1 MELHSSDT
9 ANTAPLDM
17 DSKSHAE
24 AAPNALNEASIQNLL
39 DNALEQGI
47 QGHSNGHL
55 EIAEEVFEAIIQ
67 MKPSHAHANHR
78 MGLLKIDKGTAL
90 EALPYLENAIMAD
103 PSVLTFWVSLSE
115 TLIDLEQFEE
125 ATKIINLARETGVDG
140 DEFTI
145 LEKQLDH

>member
-1 MELHSSDT
+1 
-9 ANTAPLDM
+9 
-17 DSKSHAE
+17 
-24 AAPNALNEASIQNLL
+24 
-39 DNALEQGI
+39 
-47 QGHSNGHL
+47 
-55 EIAEEVFEAIIQ
+55 
-67 MKPSHAHANHR
+67 
-78 MGLLKIDKGTAL
+78 MGLLKIDKGAGL
-90 EALPYLENAIMAD
+90 EALPYLENAITAD

>member
-17 DSKSHAE
+17 ESKSHAE
-24 AAPNALNEASIQNLL
+24 AAPNALNDASIQNLL

-47 QGHSNGHL
+47 QAHSNGHL

-103 PSVLTFWVSLSE
+103 PSVLTFWVSLGE
-115 TLIDLEQFEE
+115 TLIELNEFQE
-125 ATKIINLARETGVDG
+125 AAKIINLARESGIDG
-140 DEFTI
+140 DEFTV